1 MQLNLNILFLREI
14 KKGNIQFTLTYLNIG
29 SQVAIQAFFMTLSN
43 NMDNNPKQK
52 SENK

>member
-14 KKGNIQFTLTYLNIG
+14 KKGSILFTFTYLDIR

-43 NMDNNPKQK
+43 NMDNNPKEK